1 MSQGPERT
9 DPLARGADEMIWG
22 IPRATALPHGAWRG
36 FRAFASREEG
46 EAEIARLEG
55 AVQVRPRREL
65 EMDPEWK
72 QPIPYAIAIF
82 RDATNRAFL
91 FWMDRLEGT
100 SDRRLHGRASFG
112 VGGHIGAADTGIEA
126 ALAREWNEEVATP
139 ALPRFTPLGL
149 LNDDGDDVGRV
160 HLGVVYLALLASPEI
175 QVREREKLAGAL
187 VPLEEAV
194 ARADELEGWSAALI
208 SHIRGERGPHYR

>member
-1 MSQGPERT
+1 VSQGQERT
-9 DPLARGADEMIWG
+9 DPLARGADEMIWA
-22 IPRATALPHGAWRG
+22 IPRQTVLSRGAWHG

-46 EAEIARLEG
+46 DAEIARLEE
-55 AVQVRPRREL
+55 AVQIRPRRAL
-65 EMDPEWK
+65 EMDSDWK
-72 QPIPYAIAIF
+72 QPIPYAIAIY
-82 RDATNRAFL
+82 RDALNRAHL

-100 SDRRLHGRASFG
+100 SDRRLHGRSSFG
-112 VGGHIGAADTGIEA
+112 VGGHIGAEDSGIQA
-126 ALAREWNEEVATP
+126 ALSREWNEEVATP
-139 ALPRFTPLGL
+139 ALPCFTPVGL

-160 HLGVVYLALLASPEI
+160 HLGVVYLALLGSPEI

-208 SHIRGERGPHYR
+208 THIEALAT

>member
-36 FRAFASREEG
+36 FRGFASREEG

-82 RDATNRAFL
+82 RDVTNRAFL

-126 ALAREWNEEVATP
+126 ALTREWNEEVATP

-208 SHIRGERGPHYR
+208 SHIEALTT

>member
-1 MSQGPERT
+1 VSQEPDRT
-9 DPLARGADEMIWG
+9 DPLARGADEAIWG
-22 IPRATALPHGAWRG
+22 IPRETALPHGAWRG
-36 FRAFASREEG
+36 FRAFTSREEG

-55 AVQVRPRREL
+55 AVHVRPRREL

-82 RDATNRAFL
+82 RDAANRTFL

-112 VGGHIGAADTGIEA
+112 VGGHIGASDNGIEA
-126 ALAREWNEEVATP
+126 ALRREWTEEVATP
-139 ALPRFTPLGL
+139 ALPRFTPVGL

-208 SHIRGERGPHYR
+208 SHIEALAT